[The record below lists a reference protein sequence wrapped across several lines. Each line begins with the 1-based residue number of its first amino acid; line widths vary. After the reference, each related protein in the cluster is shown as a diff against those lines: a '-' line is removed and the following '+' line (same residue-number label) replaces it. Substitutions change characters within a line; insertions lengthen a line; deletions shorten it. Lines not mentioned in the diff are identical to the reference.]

1 MVWSAE
7 ATEKQMKELDSDSSV
22 MELEAKGNKT
32 SNDKKIPLDNE
43 EKELWMTS
51 LNAGTVEPD
60 MELGSVLLMVKHL
73 TIVKDE
79 IPKRPPKKATN
90 WA

>member
-1 MVWSAE
+1 
-7 ATEKQMKELDSDSSV
+7 
-22 MELEAKGNKT
+22 
-32 SNDKKIPLDNE
+32 
-43 EKELWMTS
+43 MTS